1 MNTNNN
7 KFDFFTGK
15 EFTLEELNKFPTVNA
30 MLDAKY
36 GKEGTPTRE
45 VFDRE
50 ADAYYQ
56 KYYCDNG
63 CGCGC
68 GNKEGTKKQN
78 VLVEEEK

>member
-36 GKEGTPTRE
+36 GK
-45 VFDRE
+45 
-50 ADAYYQ
+50 
-56 KYYCDNG
+56 
-63 CGCGC
+63 
-68 GNKEGTKKQN
+68 
-78 VLVEEEK
+78 